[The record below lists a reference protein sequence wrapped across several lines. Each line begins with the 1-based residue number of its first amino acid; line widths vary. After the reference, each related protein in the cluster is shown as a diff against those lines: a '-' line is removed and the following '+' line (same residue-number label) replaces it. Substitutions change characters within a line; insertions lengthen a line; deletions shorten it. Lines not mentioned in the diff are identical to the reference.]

1 MAGSRKVIKKILISL
16 LFIFIL
22 MNVVAYFHA
31 SKFTN
36 FDSTGKIKT
45 KNAKQLSFAEKIKT
59 LFLGINNPRPTNKK
73 NPNYP
78 YEVVKLKSNKEIE
91 CWHIKTD
98 LSNGTVIIFHG
109 YSGVKSTMLDKADE
123 FINLGY
129 SVLLVDFMGAGG
141 SEGNQCTIGFYEAEE
156 VKTAFNYIKEQGE
169 SNIILFGTS
178 MGAAAIMK
186 AQSDFHLKVSSMII
200 ECPFGTMLK
209 TVEARFTTMNVPSFP
224 MANLLVFWGGFQND
238 FNAFNHNPINYA
250 ANIYCPTLLLYGE
263 KDQEVSKQEIDS
275 IFKNLK
281 GSKELKTFPLAAHEN
296 YLKKYKSEWI
306 VYTSFFLER
315 NSLNVRN

>member
-1 MAGSRKVIKKILISL
+1 MFVSKKIIKSVLIGALS
-16 LFIFIL
+16 IFIL

-36 FDSTGKIKT
+36 FDCTNKLKT

-59 LFLGINNPRPTNKK
+59 LFLGINNPRPINKTI
-73 NPNYP
+73 PNYP
-78 YEVVKLKSNKEIE
+78 YQIIKLKSNKEIE
-91 CWHIKTD
+91 CWHIKLD
-98 LSNGTVIIFHG
+98 SSKGTVIIFHG

-129 SVLLVDFMGAGG
+129 SVMLVDFMGAGG

-156 VKTAFNYIKEQGE
+156 VKTTFNYIKEQGE

-186 AQSDFHLKVSSMII
+186 AQSDYNLKVSSIII
-200 ECPFGTMLK
+200 ECPFGSMLK
-209 TVEARFTTMNVPSFP
+209 TVEARFTTMKVPSFP

-238 FNAFNHNPINYA
+238 FNAFNHNPISYA
-250 ANIYCPTLLLYGE
+250 ENIYCPVLLLYGE
-263 KDQEVSKQEIDS
+263 KDQEVSKQEIDD

-281 GSKELKTFPLAAHEN
+281 GSKELKTFQLAAHEN
-296 YLKKYKSEWI
+296 YLKKYKPEWI
-306 VYTSFFLER
+306 QYITTFLEM
-315 NSLNVRN
+315 NSLNAKN